1 MRKFTLLLATC
12 LFLVGGVFSSKAQ
25 NDTTDLAVTNLTPS
39 NGSSLDIGMFHEFEF
54 NIQNNGPNSI
64 SSGTQIPF
72 KYWLGTDTAGTVTV
86 ELESSLDSGATR
98 NDTLNIQVPAHIG
111 SGSIDAKFY
120 MDYENDTMVDDTVNR
135 QYTAN
140 KYKRDL
146 GATKIINPSD
156 SSKIVIGNEVNFE
169 FTLKNYS
176 DTSMAAGKIVPIQ
189 VLLQVQQELAPIQGL
204 LTLDEELAG
213 NDSIN
218 VAVGPFEFPQ
228 NYPQGFKIV
237 CMSPEL
243 SDSVDMNS
251 VNNRG
256 CDIFE
261 LVESV
266 GIDEGNFADHN
277 FEVYPNP
284 MKDEANISYELTSG
298 SDVSLKIFDMTGQEI
313 KTLVD
318 KKQTAGQHQIKFN
331 SIELQPGAYLYR
343 LKTEEGMQTGRLIKQ

>member
-1 MRKFTLLLATC
+1 MSTLLLITC

-25 NDTTDLAVTNLTPS
+25 NDTTDLAVTNLSPS
-39 NGSSLDIGMFHEFEF
+39 DGSSLDIGMYHEFGF
-54 NIQNNGPNSI
+54 TIQNNGPNSI

-72 KYWLGTDTAGTVTV
+72 QYWLGTDTAGTVTL
-86 ELESSLDSGATR
+86 ELNSSLDSGATR
-98 NDTLNIQVPAHIG
+98 NSTLNIQVPAYID

-140 KYKRDL
+140 KYTRDL
-146 GATKIINPSD
+146 GATKIIEPSD
-156 SSKIVIGNEVNFE
+156 SSKIEIEDEVNFQ

-176 DTSMAAGKIVPIQ
+176 DTSMAAGKIVPVQI
-189 VLLQVQQELAPIQGL
+189 LLQVQQELTPIAAL
-204 LTLDEELAG
+204 FTLDEELAAS
-213 NDSIN
+213 DSIN
-218 VAVGPFEFPQ
+218 VVVGPFEFPQ
-228 NYPQGFKIV
+228 NYPDGFKIV

-243 SDSVDMNS
+243 SDSVDMNRA
-251 VNNRG
+251 NNRA

-261 LVESV
+261 LV
-266 GIDEGNFADHN
+266 GIDEGNFAEHN

-284 MKDEANISYELTSG
+284 MKDEANISYKLTSG

-318 KKQTAGQHQIKFN
+318 GKQAAGQHQIKFN
-331 SIELQPGAYLYR
+331 SIELQSGAYLYR
-343 LKTEEGMQTGRLIKQ
+343 LKTEEGIQTGRLIKQ